1 MSPPIPLPSRR
12 YTVLDSAR
20 IAFRCAPA
28 AAFFYAFFDL
38 ATAALTP
45 LVTLVA
51 AALIDAVVRS
61 VQEGAPARDAY
72 TQLALLAGLTAFGWL
87 RSSMHNLADLRLVL
101 ALRTRYRTAL
111 TEKTTRLAYGLLED
125 SETWDLIQRVAANP
139 EGGRLKATYFHLI
152 DMAAFIIKVVGLLL
166 ILASAVWWAPLVV
179 VAVAGFALVTGV
191 RGGKAIYRA
200 EQESARHDRRVAYLG
215 EVILGRDAA
224 AERTLF
230 GATTML
236 IEMWRRAFNAAL
248 TVRFRARFKWYINAY
263 AGNLTN
269 ILIWTVLMLVLVRPL
284 GTGTVS
290 VGLFIALTQAFT
302 KFDIVWGFMDTVN
315 GLAADAE
322 FFKDLTAFLGLPE
335 GDTLSER
342 DALPVGIEPPAR
354 TAPAKATLPLAL
366 AAAPATVELQEVRF
380 RYPGTERCVLDG
392 LTLTLEPGVHYALVG
407 VNGCGKT
414 TVTRLITGL
423 YPPESGSIRLNGRDL
438 RAYSPAELQAH
449 FSIVY
454 QDFARYGVSL
464 YDNVYLGRKSNGDG
478 GTGGQ
483 STGSKSVFERAGL
496 GPLVARLPQGVD
508 TPLGKLVPGGV
519 DISGGE
525 WQRVAMARSLARPS
539 GLRILDEPTAALD
552 PVAES
557 ELYASFETLT
567 GGATTL
573 LITHRLGATKT
584 AEVIMVLDGGRIV
597 QSGSHRQLMRL
608 GGLYS
613 RMYESQRYWY
623 EAD

>member
-1 MSPPIPLPSRR
+1 MQTAIDLPPRR

-38 ATAALTP
+38 ASAALTP
-45 LVTLVA
+45 IVTLVA
-51 AALIDAVVRS
+51 AELIDAVVRS
-61 VQEGAPARDAY
+61 VQEGAPVRQAY
-72 TQLALLAGLTAFGWL
+72 WMLGLLAVLTAFGWL
-87 RSSMHNLADLRLVL
+87 RSSMHNIADLRLVL
-101 ALRTRYRTAL
+101 ALRARYRTAL
-111 TEKTTRLAYGLLED
+111 TEKCTRLAYGLLEQSD
-125 SETWDLIQRVAANP
+125 IWDLIQRVAANP
-139 EGGRLKATYFHLI
+139 EGGRLKATYYHLI
-152 DMAAFIIKVVGLLL
+152 DMASFIIKVGGLLI
-166 ILASAVWWAPLVV
+166 ILATAVWWAPLVV
-179 VAVAGFALVTGV
+179 MAVSAFALVTGV

-200 EQESARHDRRVAYLG
+200 EQESARYDRRVNYLG
-215 EVILGRDAA
+215 EVILGREAA

-230 GATTML
+230 GATNML
-236 IEMWRRAFNAAL
+236 IEMWRRAFKSSL
-248 TVRFRARFKWYINAY
+248 SVRFRARIKWYINAY

-269 ILIWTVLMLVLVRPL
+269 ILIWTGLMLVLVQPL
-284 GTGTVS
+284 QAGLVS

-322 FFKDLTAFLGLPE
+322 FFKDLSAFLALKEQE
-335 GDTLSER
+335 GAPGE
-342 DALPVGIEPPAR
+342 
-354 TAPAKATLPLAL
+354 TAPSPAKDPISVVPASTPVAL
-366 AAAPATVELQEVRF
+366 ELHDVRF
-380 RYPGTERCVLDG
+380 RYPGTQRFVLDG
-392 LTLTLEPGVHYALVG
+392 LSLSLEPGVHYALVG

-423 YPPESGSIRLNGRDL
+423 YPPDSGSIHLNGRDI
-438 RAYSPAELQAH
+438 REYNPPELHAL

-464 YDNVYLGRKSNGDG
+464 YDNVFLGRGSNGNGSRDSAA
-478 GTGGQ
+478 Q
-483 STGSKSVFERAGL
+483 SVLERAGL
-496 GPLVARLPQGVD
+496 GPLVARLPQGAT

-567 GGATTL
+567 GDATTL

-584 AEVIMVLDGGRIV
+584 ADVIMVLDGGRIV
-597 QSGSHRQLMRL
+597 ESGSHPELMRL